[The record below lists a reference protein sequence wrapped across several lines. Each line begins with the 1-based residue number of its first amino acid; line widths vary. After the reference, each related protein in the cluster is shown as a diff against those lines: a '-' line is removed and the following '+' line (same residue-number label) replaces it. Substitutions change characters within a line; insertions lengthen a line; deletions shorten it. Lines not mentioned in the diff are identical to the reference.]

1 MLLPCGIIIGLNLN
15 SFDKDIVWLCQGG
28 LHSDNIPN
36 FVPIINGC
44 CFMGHTIAVIR
55 RKCAKK
61 ILECRDVNAVIPVDM
76 CTYDKGV
83 LQNPLDEIYAV
94 LSEAFPPLNGP
105 EAPSDNVADEC
116 VEYSFLPN
124 AIYIGYVGSQYDEL
138 NRVLGPLLQKYDC
151 VIYNCDWGTISLPE
165 HSFKVRMFRLK
176 YRLKTNKWAIA
187 LRDTLLLFLL
197 FEVGFL
203 LIRSASSHI
212 DNPLIDF
219 SSVSFAAGTIGA
231 AVFSSVRI
239 WAEVILH
246 FKSKR

>member
-1 MLLPCGIIIGLNLN
+1 MPRCVAFGKI
-15 SFDKDIVWLCQGG
+15 FT
-28 LHSDNIPN
+28 
-36 FVPIINGC
+36 FVLIINEF
-44 CFMGHTIAVIR
+44 CFMGYTIAVIR
-55 RKCAKK
+55 RKDSKK
-61 ILECRDVNAVIPVDM
+61 VLECKDANAVIPVDK
-76 CTYDKGV
+76 CTYDKCV

-94 LSEAFPPLNGP
+94 LSETFPPLNGP

-124 AIYIGYVGSQYDEL
+124 AIYIGYVGSQYDYL
-138 NRVLGPLLQKYDC
+138 NSALGPLLQKYDC
-151 VIYNCDWGTISLPE
+151 VIYNCDWGTISFPE

-212 DNPLIDF
+212 ESPFIDL
-219 SSVSFAAGTIGA
+219 SSVSFVAVTIGA
-231 AVFSSVRI
+231 ALLASVRI
-239 WAEVILH
+239 WVEVIQH
-246 FKSKR
+246 FKSRR

>member
-1 MLLPCGIIIGLNLN
+1 
-15 SFDKDIVWLCQGG
+15 
-28 LHSDNIPN
+28 
-36 FVPIINGC
+36 
-44 CFMGHTIAVIR
+44 MGYTIAVIR
-55 RKCAKK
+55 RKEVKK
-61 ILECRDVNAVIPVDM
+61 MLECKDANAVIPVDE
-76 CTYDKGV
+76 CTYDKDV
-83 LQNPLDEIYAV
+83 LRNPLDEIYAV

-105 EAPSDNVADEC
+105 EAPSDDVADEC

-124 AIYIGYVGSQYDEL
+124 AIYIGYAGSQYDEL
-138 NRVLGPLLQKYDC
+138 NRALGSLLQKYDC
-151 VIYNCDWGTISLPE
+151 VIYNCAWGTISLPE

-219 SSVSFAAGTIGA
+219 SSVSFATGTIGA

>member
-1 MLLPCGIIIGLNLN
+1 MGYT
-15 SFDKDIVWLCQGG
+15 IV
-28 LHSDNIPN
+28 
-36 FVPIINGC
+36 
-44 CFMGHTIAVIR
+44 VIR
-55 RKCAKK
+55 RKDAKK
-61 ILECRDVNAVIPVDM
+61 ILECKDANAVIPVDE

-83 LQNPLDEIYAV
+83 L
-94 LSEAFPPLNGP
+94 LSSQCHN
-105 EAPSDNVADEC
+105 
-116 VEYSFLPN
+116 
-124 AIYIGYVGSQYDEL
+124 IGYVGSQYDEL
-138 NRVLGPLLQKYDC
+138 NRALGPLLQKYDC

-219 SSVSFAAGTIGA
+219 SSVSFATGTIGA